1 MWFDSKLSFREHAQ
15 KWGARALRMAN
26 HLRSLNGVYKGTPP
40 AATAKAAAA
49 CVLSVATYGA
59 EAWWPG
65 LQKPGT

>member
-15 KWGARALRMAN
+15 KWGAKALRVAN

-49 CVLSVATYGA
+49 CVLSVA
-59 EAWWPG
+59 
-65 LQKPGT
+65 